1 MSEPIKVLIV
11 DDIAST
17 LDNLQKLL
25 SFEPD
30 IQVVGTAPNG
40 KDGVEQ
46 AKRLAPD
53 IVLMDVNMPIMD
65 GIQATETLA
74 QEVPGSPV
82 IIMSVQGERDY
93 LRRAMQSGARE
104 FLIKPFSGDE
114 LIASIR
120 RVYQLEQKKE
130 SFMAKTTGAAAVAAP
145 GAPADGET
153 PARRAEQG
161 QVLFFYSGKGG
172 VGKSLISAN
181 LAVSMANETKA
192 KVALVD
198 LDLQFGD
205 IGVLLNLDHSQSIT
219 DLIENIDHM
228 DPDFI
233 REIMVDGPSGI
244 KVLLTPSS
252 PELADLVTVDHIRKI
267 FSELRKIFDYIIV
280 DSSAHLGEI
289 NLEVLDH
296 ADKVVVVT
304 SLSIPAIKNTKLAL
318 KIFDSLSIS
327 PDRVVLLLNKS
338 DAHSEFNKESVEANL
353 RFPIAGQIPN
363 DPKLVINSI
372 NRGNPFVSTHP
383 ESEISQRIR
392 ELVGKVLP
400 TAPAAAAAAVEQ
412 EKKPRKGLFARR

>member
-30 IQVVGTAPNG
+30 IQVVGTAMNG
-40 KDGVEQ
+40 KEGIEQ
-46 AKRLAPD
+46 AKKLAPD

-74 QEVPGSPV
+74 QEVPNSPV

-130 SFMAKTTGAAAVAAP
+130 SFLAKTTAGTEKAP
-145 GAPADGET
+145 APPADGET
-153 PARRAEQG
+153 PRRGEHG
-161 QVLFFYSGKGG
+161 QVFFFYSGKGG
-172 VGKSLISAN
+172 VGKSLVAAN
-181 LAVSMANETKA
+181 LAVSMANETKG

-205 IGVLLNLDHSQSIT
+205 IGVLLNLDHSQGIT

-228 DPDFI
+228 DPEFI
-233 REIMVDGPSGI
+233 REIMVDGPFGI
-244 KVLLTPSS
+244 KVLLPPIS
-252 PELADLVTVDHIRKI
+252 PELADLVTVDHVRRIALGPGCI
-267 FSELRKIFDYIIV
+267 GV
-280 DSSAHLGEI
+280 DSGTGTALHAGVVERSPASSYARASSVAGRAARGRMLSRTQVF
-289 NLEVLDH
+289 EVERARNRSRRNPQKKKGGRAALFPERSFLYLAEVPDH
-296 ADKVVVVT
+296 ADADDIDVGLTDVAATDLAVALPFAPHAD
-304 SLSIPAIKNTKLAL
+304 LS
-318 KIFDSLSIS
+318 
-327 PDRVVLLLNKS
+327 
-338 DAHSEFNKESVEANL
+338 
-353 RFPIAGQIPN
+353 
-363 DPKLVINSI
+363 
-372 NRGNPFVSTHP
+372 
-383 ESEISQRIR
+383 
-392 ELVGKVLP
+392 
-400 TAPAAAAAAVEQ
+400 
-412 EKKPRKGLFARR
+412 

>member
-1 MSEPIKVLIV
+1 MSSEPIKVLIV
-11 DDIAST
+11 DDIPST

-30 IQVVGTAPNG
+30 IAVVATAVNG
-40 KDGVEQ
+40 KEGVEQ
-46 AKRLAPD
+46 AKKLAPD
-53 IVLMDVNMPIMD
+53 IILMDVNMPIMD

-74 QEVPGSPV
+74 QEAPSSPV

-130 SFMAKTTGAAAVAAP
+130 SFMAKSGPAATVVQ
-145 GAPADGET
+145 GAPPQDGQG
-153 PARRAEQG
+153 PRREQG
-161 QVLFFYSGKGG
+161 QVFFLYSGKGG
-172 VGKSLISAN
+172 VGKSLIAAN

-205 IGVLLNLDHSQSIT
+205 IGVLLNLDHSQGIT

-244 KVLLTPSS
+244 KVLLTPIS
-252 PELADLVTVDHIRKI
+252 PELADLVTVDHIRRI

-400 TAPAAAAAAVEQ
+400 TAPAAAPSTPE
-412 EKKPRKGLFARR
+412 EKKPRKGLF

>member
-25 SFEPD
+25 SCEPD
-30 IQVVGTAPNG
+30 IQVVGTAMNG
-40 KDGVEQ
+40 KVGIEQ
-46 AKRLAPD
+46 AKKLAPD

-74 QEVPGSPV
+74 QEVPNSPV

-130 SFMAKTTGAAAVAAP
+130 SFLAKTTAGMEKAP
-145 GAPADGET
+145 APPADGET
-153 PARRAEQG
+153 LRLGEHG
-161 QVLFFYSGKGG
+161 KVVFFYSGKGG
-172 VGKSLISAN
+172 VRKSLIAAN
-181 LAVSMANETKA
+181 LAVSMANETKG

-205 IGVLLNLDHSQSIT
+205 IGVLLNLDHSQGIT

-228 DPDFI
+228 DPEFI
-233 REIMVDGPSGI
+233 REIMV
-244 KVLLTPSS
+244 VLPPIS
-252 PELADLVTVDHIRKI
+252 PELADLVTVDHVRRI
-267 FSELRKIFDYIIV
+267 FSELRKMFDYIIV

-296 ADKVVVVT
+296 ADRVVVVT

-318 KIFDSLSIS
+318 KIFDSLSIP

-372 NRGNPFVSTHP
+372 NRGNPFVTTHP

-392 ELVGKVLP
+392 ELVAKLMPVV
-400 TAPAAAAAAVEQ
+400 PAAAAPAESA

>member
-30 IQVVGTAPNG
+30 IEVVGTAMNG
-40 KDGVEQ
+40 KEGIEQ
-46 AKRLAPD
+46 AKKLAPH

-130 SFMAKTTGAAAVAAP
+130 SFMAKTTAGTEKAPAAP
-145 GAPADGET
+145 PDGE
-153 PARRAEQG
+153 PPRRGGEHG
-161 QVLFFYSGKGG
+161 QVFFFYSGKGG
-172 VGKSLISAN
+172 VGKSLIAAN
-181 LAVSMANETKA
+181 LAVSMANETKG

-205 IGVLLNLDHSQSIT
+205 IGVLLNLDHSQGIT

-228 DPDFI
+228 DPEFI
-233 REIMVDGPSGI
+233 REIMVDGPFGI
-244 KVLLTPSS
+244 KVLLPPIS
-252 PELADLVTVDHIRKI
+252 PELADLVTVDHVRRI
-267 FSELRKIFDYIIV
+267 FSELRKMFDYIIV

-296 ADKVVVVT
+296 ADRVVVVT

-318 KIFDSLSIS
+318 KIFDSLSI
-327 PDRVVLLLNKS
+327 PPERVVLLLNKS

-372 NRGNPFVSTHP
+372 NRGNPFVTTHP

-392 ELVGKVLP
+392 ELVAKVLP
-400 TAPAAAAAAVEQ
+400 AVPAAAPAESA

>member
-1 MSEPIKVLIV
+1 MAELIKVLIV

-30 IQVVGTAPNG
+30 IQVVATAPNG
-40 KDGVEQ
+40 KEGVEQ
-46 AKRLAPD
+46 AKKLVPD

-74 QEVPGSPV
+74 QEAPNSPV

-130 SFMAKTTGAAAVAAP
+130 SFLAKSTAA
-145 GAPADGET
+145 GAPAAAKPVDGES
-153 PARRAEQG
+153 ARRAEQG
-161 QVLFFYSGKGG
+161 QVFFFYSGKGG
-172 VGKSLISAN
+172 VGKSLLAAN
-181 LAVSMANETKA
+181 LAVSMANETKG

-205 IGVLLNLDHSQSIT
+205 IGVLLNLDHSQGIT

-228 DPDFI
+228 DADFI
-233 REIMVDGPSGI
+233 REIMVDGPVGI
-244 KVLLTPSS
+244 KVLLTPTS
-252 PELADLVTVDHIRKI
+252 PELADLVTVDHIRRI
-267 FSELRKIFDYIIV
+267 FGELRKIFDYIIV

-304 SLSIPAIKNTKLAL
+304 SLSIPSIKNTKLAL

-363 DPKLVINSI
+363 DAKLVINSV

-383 ESEISQRIR
+383 EAEISQRIR
-392 ELVGKVLP
+392 ELVAKLLP
-400 TAPAAAAAAVEQ
+400 TPQAAEPEAAD
-412 EKKPRKGLFARR
+412 KKQRKGLFARR

>member
-1 MSEPIKVLIV
+1 MADLIKVLIV
-11 DDIAST
+11 DDIPST

-30 IQVVGTAPNG
+30 IQVVATATNG
-40 KDGVEQ
+40 KEGIEQ
-46 AKRLAPD
+46 AKKLAPD
-53 IVLMDVNMPIMD
+53 IILMDVNMPIVD

-74 QEVPGSPV
+74 QEAPNSPV

-93 LRRAMQSGARE
+93 LRRAMQLGARE

-130 SFMAKTTGAAAVAAP
+130 SFLAKSTTATAAAGP
-145 GAPADGET
+145 HPPDGET
-153 PARRAEQG
+153 PKRAEQG
-161 QVLFFYSGKGG
+161 QVFFFYSGKGG
-172 VGKSLISAN
+172 VGKSLIAAN

-205 IGVLLNLDHSQSIT
+205 IGVLLNLDHSQGIT

-233 REIMVDGPSGI
+233 REIMVDGPYGI
-244 KVLLTPSS
+244 KVLLTPIS
-252 PELADLVTVDHIRKI
+252 PELADLVTVDHVRRI
-267 FSELRKIFDYIIV
+267 FAELRKMFDYIIV
-280 DSSAHLGEI
+280 DSSCHLGEI

-296 ADKVVVVT
+296 ADKVVVIT

-327 PDRVVLLLNKS
+327 PDRVVLILNKS

-363 DPKLVINSI
+363 DAKLVINSI
-372 NRGNPFVSTHP
+372 NRGNPFVTTHP

-392 ELVGKVLP
+392 ELVAKIVPPSPQVREPEGQDRK
-400 TAPAAAAAAVEQ
+400 Q
-412 EKKPRKGLFARR
+412 RKG

>member
-1 MSEPIKVLIV
+1 MTELIKVLIV
-11 DDIAST
+11 DDISST

-30 IQVVGTAPNG
+30 IQVVATAANG
-40 KDGVEQ
+40 KEGVEQ
-46 AKRLAPD
+46 AKKLVPD

-74 QEVPGSPV
+74 QEAPNSPV

-130 SFMAKTTGAAAVAAP
+130 SFLAKSTGAVAPVAAAPP
-145 GAPADGET
+145 GGDSP
-153 PARRAEQG
+153 RRAENG
-161 QVLFFYSGKGG
+161 QVFFFYSGKGG
-172 VGKSLISAN
+172 VGKSLLAAN
-181 LAVSMANETKA
+181 LAVSMANETKG

-205 IGVLLNLDHSQSIT
+205 IGVLLNLDHSQGIT

-228 DPDFI
+228 DADFV
-233 REIMVDGPSGI
+233 REIMVDGPFGI
-244 KVLLTPSS
+244 KVLLTPTS
-252 PELADLVTVDHIRKI
+252 PELADLVTVDHIRRI
-267 FSELRKIFDYIIV
+267 FGELRKMFDYIIV

-304 SLSIPAIKNTKLAL
+304 SLSIPSIKNTKLAL

-363 DPKLVINSI
+363 DAKLVINSV

-383 ESEISQRIR
+383 EAEISQRIR
-392 ELVGKVLP
+392 ELVAKLLP
-400 TAPAAAAAAVEQ
+400 SPQAAEPETT

>member
-1 MSEPIKVLIV
+1 MSDGLIKVLIV
-11 DDIAST
+11 DDIPST

-30 IQVVGTAPNG
+30 IQVVGTATNG
-40 KDGVEQ
+40 KEAIDLS
-46 AKRLAPD
+46 KKSAPD

-65 GIQATETLA
+65 GIQATEILA
-74 QEVPGSPV
+74 QEIPNSPV

-130 SFMAKTTGAAAVAAP
+130 SFMAKAPAATAAGGAAPAVAAR
-145 GAPADGET
+145 
-153 PARRAEQG
+153 ARPDQS
-161 QVLFFYSGKGG
+161 QVIFFYSGKGG
-172 VGKSLISAN
+172 VGKSLIAAN
-181 LAVSMANETKA
+181 LAVSMAKETKA
-192 KVALVD
+192 RVALVD

-205 IGVLLNLDHSQSIT
+205 IGVLLNLDHSQGIT
-219 DLIENIDHM
+219 DLVENIEHM

-233 REIMVDGPSGI
+233 REVMVEGPFGV
-244 KVLLTPSS
+244 KVLLSPIS

-267 FSELRKIFDYIIV
+267 FAEMRKIFDFIIV
-280 DSSAHLGEI
+280 DSGTHLGEI

-296 ADKVVVVT
+296 ADRIVVVT
-304 SLSIPAIKNTKLAL
+304 SLSIPAIKDTKLAL
-318 KIFDSLSIS
+318 KIFDSLSVS
-327 PDRVVLLLNKS
+327 PDRVILLLNKS

-353 RFPIAGQIPN
+353 RFPITAQIPN
-363 DPKLVINSI
+363 DAKLVINSI
-372 NRGNPFVSTHP
+372 NRGNPFVTTHP

-392 ELVGKVLP
+392 ELVGKMLP
-400 TAPAAAAAAVEQ
+400 SAPVKEVEVVD
-412 EKKPRKGLFARR
+412 KKQKKGLFARR

>member
-1 MSEPIKVLIV
+1 MSEPINVLIV

-30 IQVVGTAPNG
+30 IQVVGTAMNG
-40 KDGVEQ
+40 KEGIEQ
-46 AKRLAPD
+46 AKKLAPD

-104 FLIKPFSGDE
+104 FLIKPFSG
-114 LIASIR
+114 
-120 RVYQLEQKKE
+120 EQKKE
-130 SFMAKTTGAAAVAAP
+130 SFLAKTTAGAEK
-145 GAPADGET
+145 APAPPTDGEI
-153 PARRAEQG
+153 PRRGEHG
-161 QVLFFYSGKGG
+161 QVFFFYSGKGG
-172 VGKSLISAN
+172 VGKSLVAAN
-181 LAVSMANETKA
+181 LAVSMANETKG

-205 IGVLLNLDHSQSIT
+205 IGVLLNLDHSQGIT

-228 DPDFI
+228 DPEFI
-233 REIMVDGPSGI
+233 REIMVDGPFGI
-244 KVLLTPSS
+244 KVLLPPIS
-252 PELADLVTVDHIRKI
+252 PELADLVTVDHVRRI
-267 FSELRKIFDYIIV
+267 FSELRKMFDYIIV

-296 ADKVVVVT
+296 ADRVVVVT

-318 KIFDSLSIS
+318 KIFDSLSI
-327 PDRVVLLLNKS
+327 PPERVVLLLNKS

-372 NRGNPFVSTHP
+372 NRGNPFVTTHP

-392 ELVGKVLP
+392 ELVAKLMPVV
-400 TAPAAAAAAVEQ
+400 PAAAAPAADSA

>member
-30 IQVVGTAPNG
+30 ISVVGTAMNG
-40 KDGVEQ
+40 KEGVTQ
-46 AKRLAPD
+46 AQKLAPD

-130 SFMAKTTGAAAVAAP
+130 SFMAKAPAAA
-145 GAPADGET
+145 PAGVPPAGE
-153 PARRAEQG
+153 PARRGSEQG
-161 QVLFFYSGKGG
+161 QVVFFYSGKGG
-172 VGKSLISAN
+172 VGKSLIAAN

-205 IGVLLNLDHSQSIT
+205 IGVLLNLDHSQGIT
-219 DLIENIDHM
+219 DLVENIEHM

-233 REIMVDGPSGI
+233 REVMVEGPYGV
-244 KVLLTPSS
+244 KVLLTPIS

-267 FSELRKIFDYIIV
+267 FAEMRKIFDYIIV
-280 DSSAHLGEI
+280 DSSTHLGEI

-296 ADKVVVVT
+296 ADRVVVVT
-304 SLSIPAIKNTKLAL
+304 SLSIPAIKDTKLAL

-327 PDRVVLLLNKS
+327 PDRVILLLNKS

-353 RFPIAGQIPN
+353 RFPITAQIPN

-372 NRGNPFVSTHP
+372 NRGNPFVTTHP

-392 ELVGKVLP
+392 ELVGKMLP
-400 TAPAAAAAAVEQ
+400 TTPAKEVEAPD
-412 EKKPRKGLFARR
+412 KKQKKGLFARR

>member
-11 DDIAST
+11 DDIPST

-30 IQVVGTAPNG
+30 IQVVATAVNG

-46 AKRLAPD
+46 AKKVAPD
-53 IVLMDVNMPIMD
+53 LVLMDVNMPIMD
-65 GIQATETLA
+65 GIQATEMLA
-74 QEVPGSPV
+74 QEAPGSPV

-130 SFMAKTTGAAAVAAP
+130 SFMAKAPAAAAGGAAPAEAARP
-145 GAPADGET
+145 RAD
-153 PARRAEQG
+153 QS
-161 QVLFFYSGKGG
+161 QVIFFYSGKGG
-172 VGKSLISAN
+172 VGKSLIAAN
-181 LAVSMANETKA
+181 LAVSMAKETKA
-192 KVALVD
+192 RVALVD

-205 IGVLLNLDHSQSIT
+205 IGVLLNLDHSQGIT
-219 DLIENIDHM
+219 DLVENIEHM

-233 REIMVDGPSGI
+233 REVMVEGPFGV
-244 KVLLTPSS
+244 KVLLSPIS

-267 FSELRKIFDYIIV
+267 FAEMRKIFDFIIV
-280 DSSAHLGEI
+280 DSGTHLGEI

-296 ADKVVVVT
+296 ADRIVVVT
-304 SLSIPAIKNTKLAL
+304 SLSIPAIKDTKLAL
-318 KIFDSLSIS
+318 KIFDSLSVS
-327 PDRVVLLLNKS
+327 PDRVILLLNKS

-353 RFPIAGQIPN
+353 RFPITAQIPN
-363 DPKLVINSI
+363 DAKLVINSI
-372 NRGNPFVSTHP
+372 NRGNPFVTTHP

-392 ELVGKVLP
+392 ELVAKLMPVV
-400 TAPAAAAAAVEQ
+400 PAAAAPSAESA

>member
-1 MSEPIKVLIV
+1 MADLIKVLIV
-11 DDIAST
+11 DDIPST

-30 IQVVGTAPNG
+30 IQVVATATNG
-40 KDGVEQ
+40 KEGVEQ
-46 AKRLAPD
+46 AKRTAPD

-65 GIQATETLA
+65 GIQATEQLA
-74 QEVPGSPV
+74 QEAPGSPV

-120 RVYQLEQKKE
+120 RVYQLDQKKE
-130 SFMAKTTGAAAVAAP
+130 SFLAKSGGGAASDGGAAATATEP
-145 GAPADGET
+145 
-153 PARRAEQG
+153 RRRTEQG
-161 QVLFFYSGKGG
+161 QVIFLYSGKGG
-172 VGKSLISAN
+172 VGKSLIAAN
-181 LAVSMANETKA
+181 LAVSMATETRA
-192 KVALVD
+192 KVALID

-205 IGVLLNLDHSQSIT
+205 IGVLLNLDHSQGIT

-228 DPDFI
+228 DQEFI
-233 REIMVDGPSGI
+233 REIMVDGPAGV
-244 KVLLTPSS
+244 KVLLTPIS
-252 PELADLVTVDHIRKI
+252 PELADLVTVDHVRRI
-267 FSELRKIFDYIIV
+267 FAELRKMFDYLVV
-280 DSSAHLGEI
+280 DSSTHLGEI

-304 SLSIPAIKNTKLAL
+304 SLSIPAIKDTKLAL

-353 RFPIAGQIPN
+353 RFPITAQIPN
-363 DPKLVINSI
+363 DAKLVINSI
-372 NRGNPFVSTHP
+372 NRGNPFVATHP

-392 ELVGKVLP
+392 ELVGKLLP
-400 TAPAAAAAAVEQ
+400 ESAPREIEVTAD
-412 EKKPRKGLFARR
+412 KKPRKGLFARR

>member
-1 MSEPIKVLIV
+1 MAELIKVLIV

-30 IQVVGTAPNG
+30 IQVVATAANG
-40 KDGVEQ
+40 KEGVEQ
-46 AKRLAPD
+46 AKKLVPD

-74 QEVPGSPV
+74 QEAPNSPV

-130 SFMAKTTGAAAVAAP
+130 SFLAKSTGGAAPASAP
-145 GAPADGET
+145 PAGGEV
-153 PARRAEQG
+153 PRKAEQG
-161 QVLFFYSGKGG
+161 QVFFFYSGKGG
-172 VGKSLISAN
+172 VGKSLLASN
-181 LAVSMANETKA
+181 LSGSMANETKG

-205 IGVLLNLDHSQSIT
+205 IGVLLNLDHSQGIT

-228 DPDFI
+228 DADFI
-233 REIMVDGPSGI
+233 REIMVDGPFGI
-244 KVLLTPSS
+244 KVLLTPTS
-252 PELADLVTVDHIRKI
+252 PELADLVTVDHIRRI
-267 FSELRKIFDYIIV
+267 FSELRKMFDYIIV

-304 SLSIPAIKNTKLAL
+304 SLSIPSIKNTKLAL

-363 DPKLVINSI
+363 DAKLVINSV

-383 ESEISQRIR
+383 EAEISQRIR
-392 ELVGKVLP
+392 ELVAKLLP
-400 TAPAAAAAAVEQ
+400 APQAAEPETAD
-412 EKKPRKGLFARR
+412 KKPRKGLFARR

>member
-1 MSEPIKVLIV
+1 MSDGLIKVLIV
-11 DDIAST
+11 DDIPST

-30 IQVVGTAPNG
+30 IQVVGTATNG
-40 KDGVEQ
+40 KEAIDLS
-46 AKRLAPD
+46 KKSAPD

-65 GIQATETLA
+65 GIQATEILA
-74 QEVPGSPV
+74 QEIPNSPV

-130 SFMAKTTGAAAVAAP
+130 SFMAKAPAATAGGAAPTEAARP
-145 GAPADGET
+145 RAD
-153 PARRAEQG
+153 QS
-161 QVLFFYSGKGG
+161 QVIFFYSGKGG
-172 VGKSLISAN
+172 VGKSLIAAN
-181 LAVSMANETKA
+181 LAVSMAKETKA
-192 KVALVD
+192 RVALVD

-205 IGVLLNLDHSQSIT
+205 IGVLLNLDHSQGIT
-219 DLIENIDHM
+219 DLVENIEHM

-233 REIMVDGPSGI
+233 REVMVEGPFGV
-244 KVLLTPSS
+244 KVLLSPIS

-267 FSELRKIFDYIIV
+267 FAEMRKIFDFIIV
-280 DSSAHLGEI
+280 DSGTHLGEI

-296 ADKVVVVT
+296 ADRIVVVT
-304 SLSIPAIKNTKLAL
+304 SLSIPAIKDTKLAL
-318 KIFDSLSIS
+318 KIFDSLSVS
-327 PDRVVLLLNKS
+327 PDRVILLLNKS

-353 RFPIAGQIPN
+353 RFPITAQIPN
-363 DPKLVINSI
+363 DAKLVINSI
-372 NRGNPFVSTHP
+372 NRGNPFVTTHP

-392 ELVGKVLP
+392 ELVGKMLP
-400 TAPAAAAAAVEQ
+400 TAPVKEVEVID
-412 EKKPRKGLFARR
+412 KKQKKGLFARR